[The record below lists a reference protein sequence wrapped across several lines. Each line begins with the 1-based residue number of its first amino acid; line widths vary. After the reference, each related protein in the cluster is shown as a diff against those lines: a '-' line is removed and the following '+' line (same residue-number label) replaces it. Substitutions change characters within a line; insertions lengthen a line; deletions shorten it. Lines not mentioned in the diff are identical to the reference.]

1 MLPVR
6 RLPTAARP
14 TAPAAEPVAWGPT
27 HAHDRMGAMSAED
40 YRPAGDIAP
49 GWQVLV
55 DGQWQQVDTVIE
67 TEQRDGARLVWLY
80 FVEHRPAVARK
91 SDLVRSRIPEQI
103 HE

>member
-1 MLPVR
+1 MLPGETLANGCPVLPH
-6 RLPTAARP
+6 RLPSM
-14 TAPAAEPVAWGPT
+14 AWGPA

-91 SDLVRSRIPEQI
+91 TDLVRSRIPEQI

>member
-1 MLPVR
+1 
-6 RLPTAARP
+6 
-14 TAPAAEPVAWGPT
+14 
-27 HAHDRMGAMSAED
+27 MGAMSAED
-40 YRPAGDIAP
+40 YRSAGEIAP

-91 SDLVRSRIPEQI
+91 TDLVRSRIPEQI